1 MDPLL
6 DTNCDLLSSTPD
18 ISSSSLSFIQ
28 RNYLECLLFPVWS
41 RTWSSLKVW
50 TSSKFKLARLS
61 SILFVA
67 TCSDGWLNHGLFP
80 RGYLI
85 QHPHY
90 RRSGPSSRSHSYTLS
105 YSFSQTCH
113 LVLCSQHVH
122 RKLLDEQ
129 KTRPT
134 LRMEQLLAAQIRSKI
149 EQTVESS
156 CKKKSGHFPESLLG
170 SLFFEENWG
179 LPLSCFAKIWS
190 PRFQAEQNLSHGP
203 FSS

>member
-1 MDPLL
+1 MERLKSKSMNWVPRLYSWLLPDMWPGAVSTEILLFAMWGDSTLWSMDPLL

-50 TSSKFKLARLS
+50 ISSKFKLARLS

-90 RRSGPSSRSHSYTLS
+90 RWSGPSSRSHSYTLS

-134 LRMEQLLAAQIRSKI
+134 LRMEQLLAAQMRS
-149 EQTVESS
+149 
-156 CKKKSGHFPESLLG
+156 
-170 SLFFEENWG
+170 
-179 LPLSCFAKIWS
+179 
-190 PRFQAEQNLSHGP
+190 
-203 FSS
+203 